1 MLTFI
6 HIEFLQFMFVI
17 QVIYFVSF
25 NVNYK
30 YDLIVICFIMIN
42 LQLIYSINSM
52 NFSINLL
59 VFVVLFLMF

>member
-52 NFSINLL
+52 NFSMNLL